1 MVSSAGI
8 PPLVGTAARRRRA
21 LAHLS
26 PIFDL
31 HLYRSRN
38 PSDVDWSA
46 YDFIALVQL
55 TVDTIA
61 LSSGL
66 DGNLGA
72 PREFVLIEMTRTA
85 AAMAPQRPTDEHAH
99 VAAHVLDHLLRHD
112 EPTPYFAV
120 DYADPDA
127 GWQAATQQ
135 VRVLYETLAA
145 DGSTLQV
152 NVDNTAV
159 ALLLI
164 ATNRSLEDEHEA
176 VIAVMRAQADS
187 GRLDA
192 AVDSAEDALTLSRTY
207 AASVRRMPSDSSW
220 NTPTVSPR
228 WSSS

>member
-31 HLYRSRN
+31 HLYRAPN

-99 VAAHVLDHLLRHD
+99 VAVHVLDHLLRHD
-112 EPTPYFAV
+112 KPTPYFAV
-120 DYADPDA
+120 GYADPDA
-127 GWQAATQQ
+127 GWQTATRSEFVLVD
-135 VRVLYETLAA
+135 VRDL
-145 DGSTLQV
+145 
-152 NVDNTAV
+152 
-159 ALLLI
+159 
-164 ATNRSLEDEHEA
+164 
-176 VIAVMRAQADS
+176 
-187 GRLDA
+187 
-192 AVDSAEDALTLSRTY
+192 
-207 AASVRRMPSDSSW
+207 
-220 NTPTVSPR
+220 
-228 WSSS
+228 

>member
-31 HLYRSRN
+31 HLYRARN

-85 AAMAPQRPTDEHAH
+85 AAMAPQRPTDEHAPSPCTSSITCC
-99 VAAHVLDHLLRHD
+99 ATTSRLPISLLAT
-112 EPTPYFAV
+112 PTPTPAGKLPPARSSYWSTCETSE
-120 DYADPDA
+120 DRYA
-127 GWQAATQQ
+127 
-135 VRVLYETLAA
+135 
-145 DGSTLQV
+145 GS
-152 NVDNTAV
+152 A
-159 ALLLI
+159 
-164 ATNRSLEDEHEA
+164 
-176 VIAVMRAQADS
+176 
-187 GRLDA
+187 
-192 AVDSAEDALTLSRTY
+192 
-207 AASVRRMPSDSSW
+207 
-220 NTPTVSPR
+220 
-228 WSSS
+228 

>member
-31 HLYRSRN
+31 HLYRARN

-99 VAAHVLDHLLRHD
+99 VAVHVLDHLLRHD
-112 EPTPYFAV
+112 KPTPYFAV
-120 DYADPDA
+120 GYADPDV
-127 GWQAATQQ
+127 GWQTATRSEFVLVD
-135 VRVLYETLAA
+135 VRDL
-145 DGSTLQV
+145 
-152 NVDNTAV
+152 
-159 ALLLI
+159 
-164 ATNRSLEDEHEA
+164 
-176 VIAVMRAQADS
+176 
-187 GRLDA
+187 
-192 AVDSAEDALTLSRTY
+192 
-207 AASVRRMPSDSSW
+207 
-220 NTPTVSPR
+220 
-228 WSSS
+228 